1 MDKKFP
7 LKAVALAARTK
18 WSKNESVANHSEM
31 GWAECIKQGVK
42 TPMIVHRRVRDDIE
56 KKMKRATTR

>member
-1 MDKKFP
+1 MPMDKKFP

-31 GWAECIKQGVK
+31 GWAECIK
-42 TPMIVHRRVRDDIE
+42 
-56 KKMKRATTR
+56 

>member
-18 WSKNESVANHSEM
+18 WLKNESVTNHSEM
-31 GWAECIKQGVK
+31 GWAECIK
-42 TPMIVHRRVRDDIE
+42 
-56 KKMKRATTR
+56 